1 MKVDVLVAEIG
12 STTTVVNAFKDL
24 DTDNPVFWAQ
34 GQAPTSVLDG
44 DVRIGLQGAIDDL
57 CRKMNIDSLEYDE
70 MLATSSAAGGLKMT
84 VHGLVYDMTAKAAK
98 EAALG
103 AGGIIGIFHAQAQNK
118 VLPGIPGCARRILCD
133 VFIEPGCRVHIRRS
147 YPQVM

>member
-12 STTTVVNAFKDL
+12 STTTVVNAF
-24 DTDNPVFWAQ
+24 TDIHTENPVFWAQ

-57 CRKMNIDSLEYDE
+57 CRKMGIDSIEYDE
-70 MLATSSAAGGLKMT
+70 MLSTSSAAGGLKMT
-84 VHGLVYDMTAKAAK
+84 VHGLVYDMTVKAAK

-103 AGGIIGIFHAQAQNK
+103 AGGIIHHVTAGKLRRTDLKKIEEVKPIAS
-118 VLPGIPGCARRILCD
+118 LPWATSMVSVCSPVGAP
-133 VFIEPGCRVHIRRS
+133 
-147 YPQVM
+147 

>member
-12 STTTVVNAFKDL
+12 STTTVVNAFHGL
-24 DTDNPVFWAQ
+24 DGDRPVYLGQ

-44 DVRIGLQGAIDDL
+44 DVRIGLQSAVSDL
-57 CRKMNIDSLEYDE
+57 CGKLGTESLEYRE

-84 VHGLVYDMTAKAAK
+84 VHGLVYDMTAKAAR

-103 AGGIIGIFHAQAQNK
+103 GRDSPLRYGGTAA
-118 VLPGIPGCARRILCD
+118 PD
-133 VFIEPGCRVHIRRS
+133 
-147 YPQVM
+147 